1 MGKCMKQ
8 QFNLGLSLALAALV
22 AVVGVTH
29 PEPVLGQ
36 VAARPAEVV
45 EVPPATLDTATV
57 GEAEAARRLGRVA
70 RAAHALRIADAANA
84 PRGELLTLADE
95 LGQAVVALGP
105 IEYLFGAP
113 GAEKREQLDDMPYEM
128 RSLYGDGEREI
139 VSRMVAFRERANA
152 LHGARIGNQPE
163 AMLAAARSLAESI
176 KDQEFNG
183 RFKPLDPDSVRRVVT
198 GKIERA
204 PAMTRNALDRVAV
217 APETTSAK
225 TASAETTAAGIQA
238 ASDGDVGTRAL
249 SSNPA
254 EVTPRIQALADQ
266 LGRSPIRIQ
275 NWVHDNIRFTPTY
288 GVLRGAEQTLIAR
301 QGNAFDTN
309 VLLAALLD
317 ASGYSTRYVYGT
329 VQVPIAQ
336 MQNWL
341 GNARTGDD
349 ALDLMLMGGIPAQYL
364 TSGGRISAIRFEHLW
379 LEAHVDFIPSR
390 GVIERTPDTWVP
402 LDGSFKQHTFG
413 APMSLL
419 QATGWN
425 PATELQRVVDN
436 AVRGTDGSITGLDLN
451 DYSTSLDAYLDRAVA
466 HIDANAPDAKVD
478 DVFGAQAIIPL
489 GDEVLAGT
497 LPYRVIARGT
507 PQDVLPSRLM
517 NHLVVNRFDT
527 RTDYAL
533 ESPSMTV
540 RVPTHALR
548 GHSIYVGYEA
558 ATQAQRD
565 TLLDYASRN
574 LASLSLSA
582 FSVRPVLRVGDEI
595 VGTGAYASMGTMQ
608 MWTAGIVDPHG
619 RGSFG
624 AEPHEYAAGSHISF
638 TPNLGGVTQ
647 ELVSELVEPLPDT
660 VRLPMAQGLHLAGM
674 QYWFMSDMQGDLSAK
689 GWGGSFLRRP
699 SVGAFA
705 MPLQVTYFFGLP
717 RTGFF
722 TGQSTDIKSD
732 NIAVANSDPAKR
744 RMMIVQFGAQASF
757 NESLTWDLLLSGQPG
772 YGMSATSMLLR
783 ANELHVPIHIITR
796 DNVSAIMPKLQLTAD
811 ARAEIAQ
818 GVAAG
823 LVAIVPERE
832 YKDSRQV
839 GAGYVIL
846 DPDSGAGLYRI
857 DGGLNGA
864 ITIGCIA
871 KAVSLELL
879 CRSKMMKIL
888 ARRIAR
894 WGARMLAGLTVA
906 AVLGPVALPAIAVV
920 SAVLWTIE
928 IIMTAMEVMNWVRM
942 VMNGIENLTPEEL
955 AELGINALDAAICN
969 YNPPCFGGGGGGG
982 GGRGGFGG
990 GFGGGRP
997 GRGNPVSV
1005 DAGVKYQTETDYI
1018 GAGAFPLVFER
1029 NYRSY
1034 LPNGSVLGHKW
1045 TNRYLSRVRLAPDAD
1060 PTERPEAVL
1069 VARGDGALF
1078 QYVYR
1083 NGVYVAPADVPERI
1097 ERQTDLLGRTTGW
1110 VYVNIDDET
1119 ETYDDE
1125 GKLVR
1130 IRNRAGVEQ
1139 VLAYN
1144 DADQLVRVTDDAG
1157 RSLLFEYD
1165 PVTTQLVRMT
1175 DPLDRVYTYEYS
1187 EYGSLVKV
1195 DYPGDLSREYHYEM
1209 PGRGSLLTG
1218 ITDERGVR
1226 YATWRYD
1233 YQNRA
1238 IESTYAGGANRYT
1251 FSFGDKRTVVTDPY
1265 GASSTFL
1272 FRQIQD
1278 TNYATSSSQPC
1289 SSCGAGSVSTTE
1301 YNGNGDPSWE
1311 RDHNGNLTTYSYNGR
1326 RLLSQVTQASGTP
1339 EAQTRSATWHPTWRL
1354 PTRINE
1360 PAASSGSMITDY
1372 TYNAQGLVETKTV
1385 TADGQSRVWRYTYN
1399 TRGQVLTEDGP
1410 RTDVVDITRYTYDDA
1425 GNLATVTDPSNLV
1438 TRYTQY
1444 DGAGKLLTRIDP
1456 NGTTTL
1462 YGYDDRDRLR
1472 TVTSVPAGQSTGE
1485 TTVYLY
1491 DGAGNLTRMQ
1501 LPDGSALTYGYDD
1514 AGRLT
1519 RISDSL
1525 GNRIVYTLNAAGD
1538 RVKEESFDPQDRLAQ
1553 TMSRTI
1559 NQLGR
1564 LTELKGADADDVTVF
1579 GHDTH
1584 GNETSVQSPVHAQAA
1599 RSEYDPLHRLKASI
1613 DPLEGR
1619 VGYRYDAQDNLREVT
1634 DPRGL
1639 KTGYTFNGFN
1649 ELLSL
1654 ASPDTGNAQYR
1665 YDASG
1670 NLLQRTDS
1678 RNVVANYSY
1687 DAANRLIRIAYPDET
1702 LDYAYDELAGGA
1714 GAKGRLTTM
1723 SDGSGRTRYAYDAHG
1738 RVAAK
1743 VQQLGAD
1750 DNAAARK
1757 TVGMAYAN
1765 GLPSAMQLP
1774 SGAIVA
1780 YRYASDGRIRELLVN
1795 GQVIVSEVDHFLFD
1809 DPSGWTTPAG
1819 RYQRSFDLDGRVTGY
1834 TRGSQAV
1841 ALQYD
1846 AAGRITAQTG
1856 WDYGYDD
1863 LDRLTSAEGARTLG
1877 WTYDATGNR
1886 TRQTD
1891 DASSSDYVIEATS
1904 NRLASVD
1911 GSARQYDNAGN
1922 TTSADGKT
1930 FVYNGRNRMSEVRQ
1944 GASVLARYAYNAI
1957 GERVCVALQGGACPT
1972 ASSTGNNYR
1981 QYVYDDDGHLL
1992 GEYDSAGNLI
2002 AEHVWLGDTPVA
2014 VLTPSSTAATHG
2026 GQVAGDVAVYFVHPD
2041 HLDTPRTIVNAGN
2054 VAIWTWDSAPFGD
2067 TPANQNP
2074 GGQGVFAYNLRF
2086 PGQQYDAASGL
2097 HYNYFRDYE
2106 AGAGRYVESD
2116 PIGLDGGLG
2125 TYLYVENAPL
2135 DAFDPEGLAKKRP
2148 TLPDGEGAIDGN
2160 CSIRELLYPTRPR
2173 QGTLTRIGKPIKC
2186 QKCGEAFGDGRS
2198 PTLGH
2203 NPTLV
2208 SYHNSTGYNSTQAER
2223 NDAYNDLIDG
2233 WECDPCQKGQG
2244 GSTKERYRRDTGP
2257 RFGPRRR
2264 R

>member
-36 VAARPAEVV
+36 VAARPAEAV
-45 EVPPATLDTATV
+45 EVPPATLDTVTV

-70 RAAHALRIADAANA
+70 RAAHALRTADAANA
-84 PRGELLTLADE
+84 PRDELLRLADE

-113 GAEKREQLDDMPYEM
+113 GADRREQLDDMPYEM

-152 LHGARIGNQPE
+152 LHGARIGDQPE

-225 TASAETTAAGIQA
+225 TAAAETTAAGIQA
-238 ASDGDVGTRAL
+238 AGDGDIGTRAL
-249 SSNPA
+249 SSDPA

-390 GVIERTPDTWVP
+390 GAIERTPDTWVP
-402 LDGSFKQHTFG
+402 LDGSFKQHTYG

-436 AVRGTDGSITGLDLN
+436 AIRGTDGSITGLDLN

-466 HIDANAPDAKVD
+466 HIDANAPDAELE

-507 PQDVLPSRLM
+507 PQDALPSRLM

-647 ELVSELVEPLPDT
+647 ELVKELVEPLPDT
-660 VRLPMAQGLHLAGM
+660 ATLPMAQGLHLAGM

-1060 PTERPEAVL
+1060 PAERPEAVL

-1157 RSLLFEYD
+1157 RSLRFEYD
-1165 PVTTQLVRMT
+1165 PVTTQLVRMI

-1289 SSCGAGSVSTTE
+1289 TSCGAGSVSTSE

-1311 RDHNGNLTTYSYNGR
+1311 RDHNGNLTTYSYNSR

-1372 TYNAQGLVETKTV
+1372 TYNTQGLVETKTV

-1399 TRGQVLTEDGP
+1399 ARGQVLTEDGP

-1444 DGAGKLLTRIDP
+1444 DAAGKLLTRIDP

-1472 TVTSVPAGQSTGE
+1472 TVTEVPVGQSTGE

-1501 LPDGSALTYGYDD
+1501 LPDGSALAYGYDD

-1538 RVKEESFDPQDRLAQ
+1538 RVKEESFDPQGALVRTQ
-1553 TMSRTI
+1553 SRVFD
-1559 NQLGR
+1559 QLGR
-1564 LTELKGADADDVTVF
+1564 LRELKGAHPDDVSVF
-1579 GHDTH
+1579 GYDSN
-1584 GNETSVQSPVHAQAA
+1584 GNETTSQSPMRTLAE
-1599 RSEYDPLHRLKASI
+1599 RSAYDPLDRIKSSL
-1613 DPLEGR
+1613 DPLEG
-1619 VGYRYDAQDNLREVT
+1619 GMSYRYDAQDNLRELT

-1639 KTGYTFNGFN
+1639 ATAYGYSGFS
-1649 ELLSL
+1649 ELRRQE
-1654 ASPDTGNAQYR
+1654 SPDTGTSQFQ
-1665 YDASG
+1665 YDAAG
-1670 NLLQRTDS
+1670 NLVAKTDPRGVPS
-1678 RNVVANYSY
+1678 GFTY
-1687 DAANRLIRIAYPDET
+1687 DAANRLARVVYPDET
-1702 LDYAYDELAGGA
+1702 VSYAYDEASGGA
-1714 GAKGRLTTM
+1714 GGKGRLTTL
-1723 SDGSGRTRYAYDAHG
+1723 SDASGRTRFIYDAHG
-1738 RVAAK
+1738 RLISK
-1743 VQQLGAD
+1743 SQQLGGD
-1750 DNAAARK
+1750 GNAAGLK
-1757 TVGMAYAN
+1757 TLGLAYAN
-1765 GLPSAMQLP
+1765 DSISGMQLP
-1774 SGAIVA
+1774 SGTLVA
-1780 YRYASDGRIRELLVN
+1780 YRHAVDGRTAEILVN
-1795 GQVIVSEVDHFLFD
+1795 GEAIIRNVSHFHME
-1809 DPSGWTTPAG
+1809 DPSGWDTPFG
-1819 RYQRSFDLDGRVTGY
+1819 RYQRQFDLDARVVGY
-1834 TRGSQAV
+1834 TQGADSIAV
-1841 ALQYD
+1841 DYD
-1846 AAGRITAQTG
+1846 AAGRVVAKGG
-1856 WDYGYDD
+1856 WTFDYDD
-1863 LDRLTSAEGARTLG
+1863 LDRLVAAIGDRRLQWA
-1877 WTYDATGNR
+1877 YDASGNR
-1886 TRQTD
+1886 IQQMEDGIPAVTYSVN
-1891 DASSSDYVIEATS
+1891 AAS
-1904 NRLASVD
+1904 NRLDDVG
-1911 GSARQYDNAGN
+1911 GSQRQYDQAGN
-1922 TTSADGKT
+1922 TTLAAGT
-1930 FVYNGRNRMSEVRQ
+1930 TYVYSGRGRIIEARRGVD
-1944 GASVLARYAYNAI
+1944 VLARYAYNGS
-1957 GERVCVALQGGACPT
+1957 GERVCAAYQAGACPS
-1972 ASSTGNNYR
+1972 ASSPGANHR
-1981 QYVYDDDGHLL
+1981 QYFYDTAGHLL
-1992 GEYDSAGNLI
+1992 GEYDAAGALI
-2002 AEHVWLGDTPVA
+2002 AEYVWLGDTPVA
-2014 VLTPSSTAATHG
+2014 VIKPMGTAAVFG
-2026 GQVAGDVAVYFVHPD
+2026 GYVAGDVAVYFVHPD
-2041 HLDTPRTIVNAGN
+2041 HLDTPRAVLNADGVTLWSWN
-2054 VAIWTWDSAPFGD
+2054 SAPFGD
-2067 TPANQNP
+2067 TPANENAS
-2074 GGQGVFAYNLRF
+2074 GAGVFTFPLRF
-2086 PGQQYDAASGL
+2086 PGQQYDPATGL
-2097 HYNYFRDYE
+2097 HYNYYRDYD
-2106 AGAGRYVESD
+2106 AATGRYIQPD
-2116 PIGLDGGLG
+2116 PLGLDGDIA
-2125 TYLYVENAPL
+2125 LYVYAAGNPLWNTDPTGEILDNKREGDRRENEVFNDLKSQYPCCQILKQRRLRDSNGRTVIDPVTGSYRIL
-2135 DAFDPEGLAKKRP
+2135 DFVVVC
-2148 TLPDGEGAIDGN
+2148 N
-2160 CSIRELLYPTRPR
+2160 
-2173 QGTLTRIGKPIKC
+2173 
-2186 QKCGEAFGDGRS
+2186 GRVVEIIEVTS
-2198 PTLGH
+2198 PTAPKKKQRQKESRIRKGGGKYVKFPGKGGDCLC
-2203 NPTLV
+2203 T
-2208 SYHNSTGYNSTQAER
+2208 TGA
-2223 NDAYNDLIDG
+2223 
-2233 WECDPCQKGQG
+2233 K
-2244 GSTKERYRRDTGP
+2244 RRTI
-2257 RFGPRRR
+2257 RRK
-2264 R
+2264 

>member
-22 AVVGVTH
+22 AVIGVTH
-29 PEPVLGQ
+29 PEPVFGQ
-36 VAARPAEVV
+36 VAARPAEAV

-57 GEAEAARRLGRVA
+57 GEADAARRFGRVA
-70 RAAHALRIADAANA
+70 RAAHALRTADAANA
-84 PRGELLTLADE
+84 PREELIALSDE

-113 GAEKREQLDDMPYEM
+113 GAEKREELDDMPYEM
-128 RSLYGDGEREI
+128 RSLHGEGEREI
-139 VSRMVAFRERANA
+139 VARMVAFRERANA

-163 AMLAAARSLAESI
+163 AMLSAARSLAESI

-183 RFKPLDPDSVRRVVT
+183 RFKPLDPESVRRVVT
-198 GKIERA
+198 GKIDRA
-204 PAMTRNALDRVAV
+204 PAMTRNALDRVSV
-217 APETTSAK
+217 TPEAASAK
-225 TASAETTAAGIQA
+225 AASTADVAAAGEGKNQGE
-238 ASDGDVGTRAL
+238 DTVGTRAL

-266 LGRSPIRIQ
+266 LGRNPIRIN

-288 GVLRGAEQTLIAR
+288 GVLRGAEQTLVAR
-301 QGNAFDTN
+301 QGNAYDTN
-309 VLLAALLD
+309 VLLAALLN

-379 LEAHVDFIPSR
+379 LEVHVDFIPSR
-390 GVIERTPDTWVP
+390 GAIERTPDTWVP
-402 LDGSFKQHTFG
+402 LDGSFKQHTYG
-413 APMSLL
+413 TPLSLL

-425 PATELQRVVDN
+425 PATALQRVVDN

-451 DYSTSLDAYLDRAVA
+451 DYSTSLDAYLDRAAA
-466 HIDANAPDAKVD
+466 HIEANVPDARPD
-478 DVFGAQAIIPL
+478 DVFGAQTIIPL
-489 GDEVLAGT
+489 NDEVLAGT
-497 LPYRVIARGT
+497 LPYRVVARGT
-507 PQDVLPSRLM
+507 AQETLPDRLK
-517 NHLVVNRFDT
+517 NHIVVNRFDT

-540 RVPTHALR
+540 RIPTHALA
-548 GHSIYVGYEA
+548 GHSIHVGYEA

-565 TLLDYASRN
+565 TLLDYAARN
-574 LASLSLSA
+574 LATLSLSA

-595 VGTGAYASMGTMQ
+595 VGTGGYASMGTMQ

-624 AEPHEYAAGSHISF
+624 AEPHEYAAGSQISF
-638 TPNLGGVTQ
+638 TPNLGGVTREQ
-647 ELVSELVEPLPDT
+647 LSELIEPLPDT
-660 VRLPMAQGLHLAGM
+660 VTLPVAQGLHLAGM

-689 GWGGSFLRRP
+689 GWSGSFLRRP

-705 MPLQVTYFFGLP
+705 IPLQVTYFFGLP

-722 TGQSTDIKSD
+722 SGQSTDIKSD
-732 NIAVANSDPAKR
+732 NIAIANSDPEKR
-744 RMMIVQFGAQASF
+744 RLMIVQYGAQASF

-783 ANELHVPIHIITR
+783 ANEMRVPIHIITR
-796 DNVSAIMPKLQLTAD
+796 DNVSEIMPKLQLSAD
-811 ARAEIAQ
+811 AESEIAQ
-818 GVAAG
+818 SVSAG

-832 YKDSRQV
+832 YRDNRQV

-864 ITIGCIA
+864 ITVGCIA

-888 ARRIAR
+888 TRRIAR

-928 IIMTAMEVMNWVRM
+928 IIMTAIEVMNWVRM

-955 AELGINALDAAICN
+955 AELGISALDAAICN
-969 YNPPCFGGGGGGG
+969 YNPPCFGGGGFGGG
-982 GGRGGFGG
+982 GGGGFGG

-1005 DAGVKYQTETDYI
+1005 DAGVKYQTETDYT
-1018 GAGAFPLVFER
+1018 GAGVFPLVFER

-1045 TNRYLSRVRLAPDAD
+1045 TNRYLTRVKLAPDAD
-1060 PTERPEAVL
+1060 PAKRPEAVL

-1078 QYVYR
+1078 QFVYR
-1083 NGVYVAPADVPERI
+1083 NGAYVAPVDVPERL
-1097 ERQTDLLGRTTGW
+1097 ERQTDLLGRTSGW

-1119 ETYDDE
+1119 ETYDEE
-1125 GKLVR
+1125 GKLLR

-1139 VLAYN
+1139 VLVYN

-1157 RSLLFEYD
+1157 RSLRFEYD
-1165 PVTTQLVRMT
+1165 PVTTQMVRMI
-1175 DPLDRVYTYEYS
+1175 DPLDRVYSYEYS

-1195 DYPGDLSREYHYEM
+1195 NYPGNLSREYHYEM

-1226 YATWRYD
+1226 YVTWRYD

-1238 IESTYAGGANRYT
+1238 IESAYAGGANRYT

-1278 TNYATSSSQPC
+1278 TNYATSTSQPC
-1289 SSCGAGSVSTTE
+1289 SSCGAGSVSTSE
-1301 YNGNGDPSWE
+1301 FNGNGDPSWE
-1311 RDHNGNLTTYSYNGR
+1311 RDHNGNLTTFSYNAR
-1326 RLLSQVTQASGTP
+1326 RLLTQVTQASGAP

-1360 PAASSGSMITDY
+1360 PAASSGSMVTDY

-1399 TRGQVLTEDGP
+1399 ARGQVLTMDGP
-1410 RTDVVDITRYTYDDA
+1410 RTDVVDVTRYAYDDA
-1425 GNLATVTDPSNLV
+1425 GNLASVTDPSNLV
-1438 TRYTQY
+1438 TRYPQY
-1444 DGAGKLLTRIDP
+1444 DAAGKLLTRIDP

-1462 YGYDDRDRLR
+1462 YGYDERDRLR
-1472 TVTSVPAGQSTGE
+1472 TVTVVPVGQPTGE

-1501 LPDGSALTYGYDD
+1501 LPDGSALSYGYDD

-1538 RVKEESFDPQDRLAQ
+1538 RVKEDSFDPQDRLAQ

-1564 LTELKGADADDVTVF
+1564 LTELKGANPDDITRF
-1579 GHDTH
+1579 GHDAH
-1584 GNETSVQSPVHAQAA
+1584 GNETSTQSPIHAQAA

-1613 DPLEGR
+1613 DPLDGR

-1639 KTGYTFNGFN
+1639 KTGYTYNGFN
-1649 ELLSL
+1649 ELLTL
-1654 ASPDTGNAQYR
+1654 ASPDTGTAQHR

-1670 NLLQRTDS
+1670 NLVQRTDS

-1687 DAANRLIRIAYPDET
+1687 DAANRLLRIVYPDET
-1702 LDYAYDELAGGA
+1702 LDFVYDEVAGGV

-1723 SDGSGRTRYAYDAHG
+1723 SDGSGRTRYVYDAQG
-1738 RVAAK
+1738 RVIAK
-1743 VQQLGAD
+1743 AQQLGAD

-1757 TVGMAYAN
+1757 TMGMAYAN

-1774 SGAIVA
+1774 SGATVA

-1795 GQVIVSEVDHFLFD
+1795 GQVIVSEVDYHLFE

-1819 RYQRSFDLDGRVTGY
+1819 RYQRSFDLDGRITGH
-1834 TRGSQAV
+1834 TRGSRSV

-1846 AAGRITAQTG
+1846 AAGRITAQGDWT
-1856 WDYGYDD
+1856 YGYDD
-1863 LDRLTSAEGARTLG
+1863 QDRLTSADGPQILR
-1877 WTYDATGNR
+1877 WSYDATGNR
-1886 TRQTD
+1886 TQQTD
-1891 DASSSDYVIEATS
+1891 GAATSVYTIETTS
-1904 NRLASVD
+1904 NRL
-1911 GSARQYDNAGN
+1911 SAIDANTRQYDAAGN
-1922 TTSADGKT
+1922 TASADGKT
-1930 FVYNGRNRMSEVRQ
+1930 FVYNGRNRMAEVRQ
-1944 GASVLARYAYNAI
+1944 GPSVLARYAYNAI

-1972 ASSTGNNYR
+1972 SSSAGSNYR
-1981 QYVYDDDGHLL
+1981 QYVYDDDDHLL
-1992 GEYDSAGNLI
+1992 GEYDSAGSLI
-2002 AEHVWLGDTPVA
+2002 AEHVWIGDTPVA
-2014 VLTPSSTAATHG
+2014 VLVPASTAATHG
-2026 GQVAGDVAVYFVHPD
+2026 GLVVGDVAVYFVHPD
-2041 HLDTPRTIVNAGN
+2041 HLDTPRAIVNATN
-2054 VAIWTWDSAPFGD
+2054 VEVWNWDSAPFGD
-2067 TPANQNP
+2067 TAANQNP
-2074 GGQGVFAYNLRF
+2074 NGQGVFAYSLRF
-2086 PGQQYDAASGL
+2086 PGQQFDAGSGL
-2097 HYNYFRDYE
+2097 HYNHFRDYE
-2106 AGAGRYVESD
+2106 AITGRYAESD
-2116 PIGLDGGLG
+2116 PIGLLGGWNTYAYVGSDPLG
-2125 TYLYVENAPL
+2125 W
-2135 DAFDPEGLAKKRP
+2135 FDPLGLA
-2148 TLPDGEGAIDGN
+2148 
-2160 CSIRELLYPTRPR
+2160 
-2173 QGTLTRIGKPIKC
+2173 RIGKKTKRDVKDENCEFFGAPTCECCKCTLTPPKKSKRGETPPITDW
-2186 QKCGEAFGDGRS
+2186 QFDHIRADSR
-2198 PTLGH
+2198 
-2203 NPTLV
+2203 
-2208 SYHNSTGYNSTQAER
+2208 
-2223 NDAYNDLIDG
+2223 
-2233 WECDPCQKGQG
+2233 G
-2244 GSTKERYRRDTGP
+2244 GGNGPVNVQMLCRVCNRRDSNKPNKPNYRKQNRGP
-2257 RFGPRRR
+2257 KWRWRRR
-2264 R
+2264 

>member
-1 MGKCMKQ
+1 MGKRMKQ

-36 VAARPAEVV
+36 AAARPAEVV

-70 RAAHALRIADAANA
+70 RAAHALRSADAANA

-113 GAEKREQLDDMPYEM
+113 GADKREQLDDMPYEM
-128 RSLYGDGEREI
+128 RSLYGEGEREV

-198 GKIERA
+198 GRIERA

-217 APETTSAK
+217 APETGLAK
-225 TASAETTAAGIQA
+225 TTAAETTAGGTRA
-238 ASDGDVGTRAL
+238 ASNGDIGTRAL
-249 SSNPA
+249 STDPA
-254 EVTPRIQALADQ
+254 EITPRIQALADQ

-301 QGNAFDTN
+301 QGNAYDTN
-309 VLLAALLD
+309 VLLAALLN
-317 ASGYSTRYVYGT
+317 ASGYGTRYVYGT

-379 LEAHVDFIPSR
+379 LEVHVDFIPSR
-390 GVIERTPDTWVP
+390 GAIERTPDTWVP
-402 LDGSFKQHTFG
+402 LDGSFKQHTYG
-413 APMSLL
+413 TPMPLL

-425 PATELQRVVDN
+425 PATALQRMVDG
-436 AVRGTDGSITGLDLN
+436 AVRGDDGSITGMDLN
-451 DYSTSLDAYLDRAVA
+451 EYSTSLDAYLDRAVA
-466 HIDANAPDAKVD
+466 HIDANAPDAKLD
-478 DVFGAQAIIPL
+478 DVFGAQTIIPL
-489 GDEVLAGT
+489 GDEVLAGS

-507 PQDVLPSRLM
+507 PQAVLPTRLM

-565 TLLDYASRN
+565 TLLDYAARN

-595 VGTGAYASMGTMQ
+595 VGTGGYAAMGTMQ

-624 AEPHEYAAGSHISF
+624 AEPHEYASGSHISF
-638 TPNLGGVTQ
+638 TPNLGGVTR
-647 ELVSELVEPLPDT
+647 ELVSELVEPMPDT
-660 VRLPMAQGLHLAGM
+660 VTLPMAQGLHLAGM

-705 MPLQVTYFFGLP
+705 MPLQVTYFFGIP

-744 RMMIVQFGAQASF
+744 RLMIVQYGAQASF
-757 NESLTWDLLLSGQPG
+757 NESLTWDLLLSGQPS
-772 YGMSATSMLLR
+772 YGMSASSTLLR
-783 ANELHVPIHIITR
+783 ANELRVPIHIITR

-811 ARAEIAQ
+811 AKAEIAQ

-832 YKDSRQV
+832 YRDNRQA

-864 ITIGCIA
+864 ITVGCIA

-928 IIMTAMEVMNWVRM
+928 IIMAAMEVMNWVRM

-955 AELGINALDAAICN
+955 AELGISALDAAICN
-969 YNPPCFGGGGGGG
+969 YNPPCFGGGGFGGG
-982 GGRGGFGG
+982 GGGGFGG

-1018 GAGAFPLVFER
+1018 GAGVFPLVFER

-1060 PTERPEAVL
+1060 PAERPEAVL

-1083 NGVYVAPADVPERI
+1083 NGAYVAPADVPERI
-1097 ERQTDLLGRTTGW
+1097 ERQADLLGRTTGW

-1119 ETYDDE
+1119 ETYDAE

-1157 RSLLFEYD
+1157 RSLRFEYD
-1165 PVTTQLVRMT
+1165 PVTTQMVRMI

-1195 DYPGDLSREYHYEM
+1195 SYPGNLSREYHYEM

-1226 YATWRYD
+1226 YVTWRYD

-1238 IESTYAGGANRYT
+1238 IESTYADGANRYT

-1278 TNYATSSSQPC
+1278 TNYATSTSQPC

-1311 RDHNGNLTTYSYNGR
+1311 RDHNGNLTTFSYNAR
-1326 RLLSQVTQASGTP
+1326 RLLTQVTQASGSP

-1360 PAASSGSMITDY
+1360 PAASSGSMVTDY
-1372 TYNAQGLVETKTV
+1372 TYNARGLVETKTI

-1399 TRGQVLTEDGP
+1399 ARGQVLTEDGP
-1410 RTDVVDITRYTYDDA
+1410 RTDVVDVTRYAYDDA
-1425 GNLATVTDPSNLV
+1425 GNLASVTDPNNLV

-1444 DGAGKLLTRIDP
+1444 DAAGKLLARVDP

-1472 TVTSVPAGQSTGE
+1472 TVTVVPAGQSTGE

-1501 LPDGSALTYGYDD
+1501 LPDGSALIYGYDD

-1538 RVKEESFDPQDRLAQ
+1538 RVKEDSFDPQDRLAQ

-1559 NQLGR
+1559 NHLGR
-1564 LTELKGADADDVTVF
+1564 LTELKGADTDDITRF
-1579 GHDTH
+1579 GYDTH
-1584 GNETSVQSPVHAQAA
+1584 GNETSVQSPVHAQAV

-1613 DPLEGR
+1613 DPLGGR

-1639 KTGYTFNGFN
+1639 KTGYTYNGFN

-1654 ASPDTGNAQYR
+1654 ASPDTGTAQHR

-1670 NLLQRTDS
+1670 NLVQRTDA

-1687 DAANRLIRIAYPDET
+1687 DAANRLLRIVYPDET
-1702 LDYAYDELAGGA
+1702 LDYAYDEVAGGA

-1723 SDGSGRTRYAYDAHG
+1723 SDGSGRTRYVYDAQG
-1738 RVAAK
+1738 RVTAK

-1757 TVGMAYAN
+1757 TMGMAYAN

-1774 SGAIVA
+1774 SGATVA
-1780 YRYASDGRIRELLVN
+1780 YRYASDGRIRELRVN
-1795 GQVIVSEVDHFLFD
+1795 GQVIVSEVDHFLFEG
-1809 DPSGWTTPAG
+1809 PSGWTTPAG
-1819 RYQRSFDLDGRVTGY
+1819 RYQRDFDLDGRIIGH
-1834 TRGSQAV
+1834 TRGSRSV

-1846 AAGRITAQTG
+1846 AAGRITALGDWTY
-1856 WDYGYDD
+1856 DYDD
-1863 LDRLTSAEGARTLG
+1863 QDRLVSADGPQTLR
-1877 WTYDATGNR
+1877 WSYDATGNR
-1886 TRQTD
+1886 TEQRSTVGATQV
-1891 DASSSDYVIEATS
+1891 ANAYSIEATS
-1904 NRLASVD
+1904 NRLASID
-1911 GSARQYDNAGN
+1911 TNTRQYDAAGN
-1922 TTSADGKT
+1922 TTSTDGKT
-1930 FVYNGRNRMSEVRQ
+1930 FVYNGRNRMAEVRQ
-1944 GASVLARYAYNAI
+1944 GPTVLARYAYNAI

-1972 ASSTGNNYR
+1972 SSSAGSNYR
-1981 QYVYDDDGHLL
+1981 QYVYDDAGHLL
-1992 GEYDSAGNLI
+1992 GEYDSTGRLI
-2002 AEHVWLGDTPVA
+2002 AEHVWVDDTPVA
-2014 VLTPSSTAATHG
+2014 VLAPASTAATHG
-2026 GQVAGDVAVYFVHPD
+2026 GLVLGDVAVYFVHPD
-2041 HLDTPRTIVNAGN
+2041 HLDTPRAIVNAAGAE
-2054 VAIWTWDSAPFGD
+2054 VWTWDSTPFGD
-2067 TPANQNP
+2067 TAANQNP
-2074 GGQGVFAYNLRF
+2074 SGQGVFAYSLRF

-2106 AGAGRYVESD
+2106 AASGRYVQSD
-2116 PIGLDGGLG
+2116 PIGLIASLSTYDYAGSEPLSFSDSAGLMQGMRDRWCDLMNDPLIPSSVRGWLKNQCKRPKKDFKAPPGLDLRHRFGCPSECGFGYEYADPKWTADHQGIEHRYYRKRGGKW
-2125 TYLYVENAPL
+2125 TVKKPK
-2135 DAFDPEGLAKKRP
+2135 PCKKKRALD
-2148 TLPDGEGAIDGN
+2148 LPPRGA
-2160 CSIRELLYPTRPR
+2160 LP
-2173 QGTLTRIGKPIKC
+2173 
-2186 QKCGEAFGDGRS
+2186 
-2198 PTLGH
+2198 
-2203 NPTLV
+2203 
-2208 SYHNSTGYNSTQAER
+2208 
-2223 NDAYNDLIDG
+2223 
-2233 WECDPCQKGQG
+2233 
-2244 GSTKERYRRDTGP
+2244 
-2257 RFGPRRR
+2257 
-2264 R
+2264 